1 MYHEEYEDAY
11 EHRAELLSKYNVLT
25 PADIME
31 ILRIGKNSVYDLL
44 NSGTLKGFRVG
55 RRWRIP
61 LDNFNAFML
70 GDR

>member
-61 LDNFNAFML
+61 LDSFNTFIL

>member
-55 RRWRIP
+55 RR
-61 LDNFNAFML
+61 
-70 GDR
+70 